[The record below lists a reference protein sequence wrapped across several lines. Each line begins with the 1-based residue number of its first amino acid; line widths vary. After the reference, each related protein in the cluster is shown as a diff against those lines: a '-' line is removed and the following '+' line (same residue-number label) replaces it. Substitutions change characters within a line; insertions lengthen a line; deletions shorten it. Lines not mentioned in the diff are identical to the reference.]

1 MISLDN
7 ADKVHMRRSAQIIC
21 IAIVIVITI
30 GMPGACLAQDGW
42 RVNDDIPLA
51 LTRLRSTE
59 ADKIQ
64 AGRDVLGYLYMV
76 GRLSARQGQGRA
88 LLDSLF
94 VIAES
99 HSGRHTQIRVV
110 SLIGGICERAGAPPV
125 VRGADWVSFFRR
137 LTDDD
142 GATRLFVMHILA
154 RHPSH
159 SEAAVSLGEIAVLRQ
174 HDYHQFEMAL
184 ELIERLGP
192 TGMAE
197 LKRLEASGG
206 IKNPRAQATL
216 RSFLPYGPR
225 RPLPREAAT
234 QPPCWTG
241 FLPPQSSPSLA
252 SGIRS

>member
-1 MISLDN
+1 MTTLDN
-7 ADKVHMRRSAQIIC
+7 TDKVHMKRSTQIIC

-30 GMPGACLAQDGW
+30 GIPGACHAQEGW
-42 RVNDDIPLA
+42 RVNDNIPLA
-51 LTRLRSTE
+51 LTRLRSAET
-59 ADKIQ
+59 DSIQ
-64 AGRDVLGYLYMV
+64 AGRDQLTYLYMV

-99 HSGRHTQIRVV
+99 HSGRHSQIRVV

-125 VRGADWVSFFRR
+125 VRGANWVSFFRR

-142 GATRLFVMHILA
+142 GATRLSVMHILA

-174 HDYHQFEMAL
+174 HDHHQFREAL
-184 ELIERLGP
+184 ELTERLGP

-197 LKRLEASGG
+197 LKRLEASGA

-216 RSFLPYGPR
+216 RSFLSIP
-225 RPLPREAAT
+225 PREA
-234 QPPCWTG
+234 TG
-241 FLPPQSSPSLA
+241 
-252 SGIRS
+252 GGVHR